1 MFIPADFQSV
11 LMLGIFFKMTDLAD
25 NYSDKAS
32 NNELL
37 EKAKNEFNREKRLM
51 IKNLPSNTLEKD
63 IRAFMGFNGEFPV
76 ESVQM
81 VKNFNQAIVT
91 LKDPSLV
98 DEAISKLDSTKL
110 DTLTVS
116 VSVYRSEKILCIAQ
130 LPLSMTEYKF
140 RELVTEH
147 GNIDMC
153 FLMRSEETGESK
165 GYGFVE
171 FNEPIEKVGKIKCSL
186 DWSNIDGQTVHC
198 DAIVDSS
205 QSGIT
210 FQDLHSKCLII
221 DNLPKDYCDSIA
233 LRQVFSEFV
242 KPVYCQI
249 VTKEGESLGFG
260 ILEYENA
267 DDAERSFN
275 QFNKHKINDVPMNIS
290 YCIPGKSAIHMFNR
304 IMFKY
309 GDKVHINRASLLP
322 DPVYPNP
329 AFLKHVF
336 FKTHVAKHPRL
347 LVQFTENL
355 LHLQE
360 GYVKQLEDRT
370 NAKPGI
376 LGPAPTIP
384 MSPLMDI
391 NLQLGLLSVIVLDMR
406 EKGTYNGEVPE
417 PLGKVKIPTDE
428 EFQEKPQPV
437 SLLGD
442 PMTAQANIILK
453 NLLMPQDK
461 SEFHRSVTDV
471 DAPKL
476 LEKSVYE
483 LNMVY
488 LCSLGRLM
496 AMLSEKTQSRGIL
509 GSAPTGPPKPLMEGL
524 VQAGKVAQK
533 LLNNMGMGQQNPQ
546 NRMVRNPREPNQQ
559 GLLGNAPNMNTNTN
573 KAASNFMNTIQQLA
587 MQKMAQGGNKQDLN
601 SLFGNTGNMNNN
613 SNSGDGL
620 LGSYKGQGRLPSLL
634 ENQVPAQTQQGNQP
648 QSLLSLNFNN
658 KGDGLIPTPKME
670 EETGLGFYGN
680 QGGSYDDSGYQG
692 GCDETEYNEAYGEAF
707 SNNDDRNS
715 GCYGNLMGQ
724 KFSARKLMD
733 IEFDATSNSNR
744 FDGAYFSGINARQKS
759 GLAPSMNRQI
769 SQPEKRDGHYNDIAE
784 QAAFYAAG
792 AAAAYK
798 QQYEEWVQSGYNGNY
813 GNSTAGYDTDNN
825 AFNMNGG
832 QGNFEQDISYGN
844 QQTAPYGNI
853 DGGIRQ
859 MGNSS
864 MTSLLGSFNNARQL
878 GMSNN
883 TQRTDF
889 PARSGAT
896 NLAGSLGRDV
906 TMQSNFAGSFGRDG
920 SRTPGGGA
928 RSGMRS
934 LMGPP
939 SIPSLFSASGAGTT
953 QSNLATPQGQKRPF
967 SHVLP
972 SPEPSPEGD
981 YIGQHSQGLGG
992 HYADTYT
999 KRQKLT
1005 GRF

>member
-1 MFIPADFQSV
+1 MSD
-11 LMLGIFFKMTDLAD
+11 TAD
-25 NYSDKAS
+25 NFSDNAS
-32 NNELL
+32 NKELL
-37 EKAKNEFNREKRLM
+37 EKAKNEFNREKRLA
-51 IKNLPSNTLEKD
+51 IKNLPSNTTEKD

-98 DEAISKLDSTKL
+98 DDAISKLDNTKL
-110 DTLTVS
+110 HTLTVS

-140 RELVTEH
+140 RELVLEH

-171 FNEPIEKVGKIKCSL
+171 YNEPIEKVGQIKCAL
-186 DWSNIDGQTVHC
+186 DWSVVDGHTVHC

-221 DNLPKDYCDSIA
+221 DNLPKDYNDSIA

-260 ILEYENA
+260 ILEY
-267 DDAERSFN
+267 DDAEDAEGSFN
-275 QFNKHKINDVPMNIS
+275 EFNKHELNGVPMNIS

-309 GDKVHINRASLLP
+309 GDKVHVNRASLLP

-347 LVQFTENL
+347 LVQFTDNL

-370 NAKPGI
+370 NAKPGL

-406 EKGTYNGEVPE
+406 ENGTYNGEVPE

-461 SEFHRSVTDV
+461 PEFHKPSADETT
-471 DAPKL
+471 PKL
-476 LEKSVYE
+476 LGKPVYE
-483 LNMVY
+483 FNMVY

-496 AMLSEKTQSRGIL
+496 AMLSEKTQSMGIL
-509 GSAPTGPPKPLMEGL
+509 GNAPSGPPKPLMEGL
-524 VQAGKVAQK
+524 MQAGKVAQT
-533 LLNNMGMGQQNPQ
+533 LLHNMGMSQQNPQ
-546 NRMVRNPREPNQQ
+546 NKFTRNQREQNQQ
-559 GLLGNAPNMNTNTN
+559 GLLGNPPNMNTNTA

-587 MQKMAQGGNKQDLN
+587 IQKMSHSGNKQDLN
-601 SLFGNTGNMNNN
+601 SLFGNTGNMNNS

-620 LGSYKGQGRLPSLL
+620 LGSYQGQGQGRLPSLL
-634 ENQVPAQTQQGNQP
+634 ENQMPDQSQQGKQP
-648 QSLLSLNFNN
+648 QSLLSLNFNS

-670 EETGLGFYGN
+670 DEAGFGFYVN

-692 GCDETEYNEAYGEAF
+692 GFDEADYSEAYGDPM
-707 SNNDDRNS
+707 SNIDDRNN
-715 GCYGNLMGQ
+715 GCYGNMMGQ
-724 KFSARKLMD
+724 NFSARKLMEQD
-733 IEFDATSNSNR
+733 LDVTANSNR
-744 FDGAYFSGINARQKS
+744 FDGAYFSGINARQKT
-759 GLAPSMNRQI
+759 GLGPGMNRM
-769 SQPEKRDGHYNDIAE
+769 SDKRDGHYNNIAQ

-798 QQYEEWVQSGYNGNY
+798 QQYEDWVQSGYNGNY
-813 GNSTAGYDTDNN
+813 GNNGADYNADNG
-825 AFNMNGG
+825 FNINGG
-832 QGNFEQDISYGN
+832 QGNFGQDMSGSHGN
-844 QQTAPYGNI
+844 QQTGLYGSE
-853 DGGIRQ
+853 GGLGQ

-864 MTSLLGSFNNARQL
+864 GMNSLLGSFNNSQQF
-878 GMSNN
+878 GSSKN
-883 TQRTDF
+883 TQRNEL
-889 PARSGAT
+889 AMKSGASS
-896 NLAGSLGRDV
+896 LAS
-906 TMQSNFAGSFGRDG
+906 SFGRDG
-920 SRTPGGGA
+920 AVRSSFTGSSGRGGNMTPGGVT
-928 RSGMRS
+928 RSGVRS

-939 SIPSLFSASGAGTT
+939 SIPPLQSIPTWSSGIA
-953 QSNLATPQGQKRPF
+953 QSSTATPQGQKRPF
-967 SHVLP
+967 SHILP

>member
-1 MFIPADFQSV
+1 
-11 LMLGIFFKMTDLAD
+11 MTDLAD

-186 DWSNIDGQTVHC
+186 DWSNVDDQTVHC

-260 ILEYENA
+260 ILEYESA

-347 LVQFTENL
+347 LVQFTDNL

-509 GSAPTGPPKPLMEGL
+509 G
-524 VQAGKVAQK
+524 
-533 LLNNMGMGQQNPQ
+533 
-546 NRMVRNPREPNQQ
+546 
-559 GLLGNAPNMNTNTN
+559 
-573 KAASNFMNTIQQLA
+573 
-587 MQKMAQGGNKQDLN
+587 
-601 SLFGNTGNMNNN
+601 
-613 SNSGDGL
+613 
-620 LGSYKGQGRLPSLL
+620 RLPKFAL
-634 ENQVPAQTQQGNQP
+634 EKPGLTSASVSSKGNQH
-648 QSLLSLNFNN
+648 
-658 KGDGLIPTPKME
+658 I
-670 EETGLGFYGN
+670 
-680 QGGSYDDSGYQG
+680 
-692 GCDETEYNEAYGEAF
+692 
-707 SNNDDRNS
+707 
-715 GCYGNLMGQ
+715 
-724 KFSARKLMD
+724 
-733 IEFDATSNSNR
+733 
-744 FDGAYFSGINARQKS
+744 
-759 GLAPSMNRQI
+759 
-769 SQPEKRDGHYNDIAE
+769 
-784 QAAFYAAG
+784 
-792 AAAAYK
+792 
-798 QQYEEWVQSGYNGNY
+798 
-813 GNSTAGYDTDNN
+813 
-825 AFNMNGG
+825 
-832 QGNFEQDISYGN
+832 
-844 QQTAPYGNI
+844 
-853 DGGIRQ
+853 
-859 MGNSS
+859 
-864 MTSLLGSFNNARQL
+864 
-878 GMSNN
+878 
-883 TQRTDF
+883 
-889 PARSGAT
+889 
-896 NLAGSLGRDV
+896 
-906 TMQSNFAGSFGRDG
+906 
-920 SRTPGGGA
+920 
-928 RSGMRS
+928 
-934 LMGPP
+934 
-939 SIPSLFSASGAGTT
+939 
-953 QSNLATPQGQKRPF
+953 
-967 SHVLP
+967 
-972 SPEPSPEGD
+972 
-981 YIGQHSQGLGG
+981 
-992 HYADTYT
+992 
-999 KRQKLT
+999 
-1005 GRF
+1005 

>member
-1 MFIPADFQSV
+1 MANV
-11 LMLGIFFKMTDLAD
+11 AD
-25 NYSDKAS
+25 NFSDHAS
-32 NNELL
+32 NKELL
-37 EKAKNEFNREKRLM
+37 ERAKNEFNREKRLI
-51 IKNLPSNTLEKD
+51 IKNLPSNTTEKD

-76 ESVQM
+76 ESVHM
-81 VKNFNQAIVT
+81 VKNLNQAIVT

-98 DEAISKLDSTKL
+98 DDAISKLDSTKL

-116 VSVYRSEKILCIAQ
+116 VSVYRSEKVLCIAQ

-140 RELVTEH
+140 RELVLEH

-153 FLMRSEETGESK
+153 FLMRSEDTGESK

-171 FNEPIEKVGKIKCSL
+171 YNEPIEKVGQIKCAL
-186 DWSNIDGQTVHC
+186 DWSEVDGHTVHC

-210 FQDLHSKCLII
+210 FQDLHSRCLII
-221 DNLPKDYCDSIA
+221 DNLPKDYSDSFV
-233 LRQVFSEFV
+233 LRQLFSELV

-260 ILEYENA
+260 ILEYDSAE
-267 DDAERSFN
+267 DAEKAFNKFN
-275 QFNKHKINDVPMNIS
+275 QYEVNRVPMNIS

-304 IMFKY
+304 IMYKY
-309 GDKVHINRASLLP
+309 GDKVQVNRASLLP

-347 LVQFTENL
+347 LVQFTDNL

-376 LGPAPTIP
+376 LGPPPTIP

-417 PLGKVKIPTDE
+417 PLGKVKIPKDD

-453 NLLMPQDK
+453 NLLMPPEKPEFLK
-461 SEFHRSVTDV
+461 SSSDESS
-471 DAPKL
+471 PKL
-476 LEKSVYE
+476 LGKPVHE

-488 LCSLGRLM
+488 LCSFGRLM
-496 AMLSEKTQSRGIL
+496 AMLSEKNQSMGIL
-509 GSAPTGPPKPLMEGL
+509 GSAPSGPPKPLMEGL
-524 VQAGKVAQK
+524 MQAGKVAQT
-533 LLNNMGMGQQNPQ
+533 LLNNMGIGQQNQQ
-546 NRMVRNPREPNQQ
+546 NQPARNQAQQRDGNQQ
-559 GLLGNAPNMNTNTN
+559 SLLGNPPNILGNQPNMNMNTA

-587 MQKMAQGGNKQDLN
+587 MQKMSQVGSKQNMN
-601 SLFGNTGNMNNN
+601 SLFGGNSAGNMNNN
-613 SNSGDGL
+613 SSNTGDGL
-620 LGSYKGQGRLPSLL
+620 LGSYQGQGRLPSLVQ
-634 ENQVPAQTQQGNQP
+634 NQMAPRAQQGKQP

-658 KGDGLIPTPKME
+658 KGDGLMPTPNME
-670 EETGLGFYGN
+670 EDSMAGLFGN

-692 GCDETEYNEAYGEAF
+692 GSDDTDYTEAYGD
-707 SNNDDRNS
+707 N
-715 GCYGNLMGQ
+715 YGNTDNRNNSSFGNMMGQ
-724 KFSARKLMD
+724 KLTARKLTDQDQD
-733 IEFDATSNSNR
+733 IGSNSSR
-744 FDGAYFSGINARQKS
+744 FDGAYFSGINARQKT
-759 GLAPSMNRQI
+759 GVGPGMNRMNF
-769 SQPEKRDGHYNDIAE
+769 QPDKREGHYSDIAQ

-798 QQYEEWVQSGYNGNY
+798 QQYEDWVQSGYGGGYSSDGGDY
-813 GNSTAGYDTDNN
+813 GTDNGYN
-825 AFNMNGG
+825 FNSG
-832 QGNFEQDISYGN
+832 QGTFGQDMSVAFQNQSGSFGN
-844 QQTAPYGNI
+844 KEGFGP
-853 DGGIRQ
+853 
-859 MGNSS
+859 MGNSNN
-864 MTSLLGSFNNARQL
+864 SLLGSYSNSRQL
-878 GMSNN
+878 NLPQNSPNMK
-883 TQRTDF
+883 
-889 PARSGAT
+889 SGAG
-896 NLAGSLGRDV
+896 AFGRDGAV
-906 TMQSNFAGSFGRDG
+906 RPNFAGSYGRDG
-920 SRTPGGGA
+920 NMTPIG
-928 RSGMRS
+928 SGLRS

-939 SIPSLFSASGAGTT
+939 SIPPVQGSSQWGSGTSQSSLG
-953 QSNLATPQGQKRPF
+953 TPQGQKRPF

-981 YIGQHSQGLGG
+981 YIGQHSQGIGG